1 MSNARTIIIH
11 IFLIWF
17 TIRLIY
23 LIMNLVLIERRIN
36 SLGKKIYSFSNFLTT
51 KRKMFAFILFN
62 CIVIISLFLPLFVV
76 STDMVFLVGCI
87 FSLTVILRSLLVRTL
102 SVRNG
107 IYEKGIILGMF
118 IKYKKIRYYKLL
130 NTGEIM
136 LSMKNGRTLNVMVN
150 DNINE
155 IMKLFEYNRIPVFQ
169 S

>member
-11 IFLIWF
+11 IFLILF

-76 STDMVFLVGCI
+76 SKDMVFLVGCI

-107 IYEKGIILGMF
+107 IYEKGIRVIVKCCG
-118 IKYKKIRYYKLL
+118 
-130 NTGEIM
+130 
-136 LSMKNGRTLNVMVN
+136 
-150 DNINE
+150 
-155 IMKLFEYNRIPVFQ
+155 
-169 S
+169 